1 MKKALAIV
9 MVIVIASLLCN
20 GLKVVGVITSR
31 LGLKTQGASATSTGP
46 TPVAA
51 ARLVVDRPRG
61 SSVSVAPSPV
71 AAPAKDTSWQEPE
84 LKKPLPSAA
93 PTILANPRYS
103 ASWRKRDVQQLMTMI
118 AQEQKLNTGPDTDQK
133 RAALADLAAK
143 RQALY
148 KEIAHDNDHNN
159 H

>member
-1 MKKALAIV
+1 MKRFK
-9 MVIVIASLLCN
+9 VIAVTL
-20 GLKVVGVITSR
+20 VIAGVAVLASYRKGSDSTKTPPSASR
-31 LGLKTQGASATSTGP
+31 K
-46 TPVAA
+46 
-51 ARLVVDRPRG
+51 
-61 SSVSVAPSPV
+61 
-71 AAPAKDTSWQEPE
+71 EPE
-84 LKKPLPSAA
+84 LKKPVPSAA
-93 PTILANPRYS
+93 PTIPANPLYA

-148 KEIAHDNDHNN
+148 QEIAHDNDHNN